1 MGAEA
6 RPASLVRFVLLPN
19 GEAFAR
25 FSDCSLIVLN
35 AAAYAYALIE
45 PDGKKTHG
53 VCTCVRSALR
63 PRLTAALHARNV
75 LSPAA
80 PRMVHDLLPP
90 PFSESPVP
98 TTAARHRFFDM
109 PTSGGGGGLGSISW
123 PRCPSPHHVMRHP
136 DGAVRV
142 LSLDRRAWLL
152 LDPEGH
158 SFYVCYPVCA
168 GAAADFSPTRGSA
181 LASASLAPPPPPPPK
196 DVARYVF
203 CTQLHSAAID
213 PPKAWAHALDFLLVV
228 PAPR

>member
-1 MGAEA
+1 MSPHRPRGRASGQLWVWAAIDIFPSRALIIRKNTTTMGAEA

-109 PTSGGGGGLGSISW
+109 PTSGGGGGLG
-123 PRCPSPHHVMRHP
+123 RNGH
-136 DGAVRV
+136 G
-142 LSLDRRAWLL
+142 RR
-152 LDPEGH
+152 
-158 SFYVCYPVCA
+158 
-168 GAAADFSPTRGSA
+168 R
-181 LASASLAPPPPPPPK
+181 
-196 DVARYVF
+196 
-203 CTQLHSAAID
+203 
-213 PPKAWAHALDFLLVV
+213 
-228 PAPR
+228 